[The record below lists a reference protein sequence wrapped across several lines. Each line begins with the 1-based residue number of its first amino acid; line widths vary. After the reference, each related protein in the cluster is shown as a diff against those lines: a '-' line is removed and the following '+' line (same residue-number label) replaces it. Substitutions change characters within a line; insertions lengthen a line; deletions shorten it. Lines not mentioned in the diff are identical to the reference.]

1 MTQPG
6 ITDDALITEEYDNQ
20 TLDQFSEASSLES
33 DTATD
38 EALRRLQP
46 DDTEDTDPTDEVDQ
60 PVAPPVLE
68 DEVAEPA
75 ATPRVAVPL
84 TIQEELQAVKQQNK
98 VLQDRQDAR
107 DAELAQEQAKRADQ
121 AFEATVQSYIPAYQQ
136 ELESQGWMPNE
147 ASQYAQSQA
156 ALYIANKRANDNL
169 RATTAARIAQ
179 DHGVATSAIIHLNSQ
194 EDMEAEAVRLGNQS
208 KKEALIEKRMAAIE
222 RSRVPPQNYD
232 QTAARRVGAASEN
245 QLLDIYNSDPDHAP
259 PEAVAAARRAAL
271 GS

>member
-1 MTQPG
+1 MTQLG
-6 ITDDALITEEYDNQ
+6 LTDDALIVEEYDNQ
-20 TLDQFSEASSLES
+20 TLDQFSEASSVES

-38 EALRRLQP
+38 EALSRLQP
-46 DDTEDTDPTDEVDQ
+46 DDTEDTDPADEADQ
-60 PVAPPVLE
+60 PGEPPVLGE
-68 DEVAEPA
+68 EVTD
-75 ATPRVAVPL
+75 TPRVAVPQ

-98 VLQDRQDAR
+98 VLQDRQDTR
-107 DAELAQEQAKRADQ
+107 DTELAQEQAKRADQ
-121 AFEATVQSYIPAYQQ
+121 AFEATVQSYIPAYQE

-156 ALYIANKRANDNL
+156 ALYIANKRANENL

-179 DHGVATSAIIHLNSQ
+179 GHGVAPSAIIHLNSQ

-245 QLLDIYNSDPDHAP
+245 QLLDVYNSDPDHAP

>member
-1 MTQPG
+1 MCHPTAG
-6 ITDDALITEEYDNQ
+6 LST
-20 TLDQFSEASSLES
+20 TL
-33 DTATD
+33 
-38 EALRRLQP
+38 P
-46 DDTEDTDPTDEVDQ
+46 
-60 PVAPPVLE
+60 
-68 DEVAEPA
+68 
-75 ATPRVAVPL
+75 
-84 TIQEELQAVKQQNK
+84 
-98 VLQDRQDAR
+98 QDAR

-121 AFEATVQSYIPAYQQ
+121 AFEATVQSYIPAYQE

-147 ASQYAQSQA
+147 AAQYAQSQA
-156 ALYIANKRANDNL
+156 ALYIANKRANENL

-179 DHGVATSAIIHLNSQ
+179 GHGVAPSAIIHLNSQ
-194 EDMEAEAVRLGNQS
+194 EDMEAEAARLGNQS

-245 QLLDIYNSDPDHAP
+245 QLLDVYNSDPDHAP

>member
-68 DEVAEPA
+68 EEVT

-179 DHGVATSAIIHLNSQ
+179 NHGVATSAIIHLNSQ